1 MKARYRP
8 IRIDSSGKVT
18 TNSEYVRKEIRD
30 EELAELLV
38 RQDTYELYDKNEA
51 SEYVQNGIK
60 TDFLD
65 MRDRRY
71 NDIRDAVKAN
81 LEWLRSPVG
90 Q

>member
-8 IRIDSSGKVT
+8 IKLDISGKVT
-18 TNSEYVRKEIRD
+18 TNSEYVRKEISD

-51 SEYVQNGIK
+51 SEYVQNGFK

-65 MRDRRY
+65 MRNRRY
-71 NDIRDAVKAN
+71 NDIQEAVKAN